1 MTAQQ
6 GVATLVVAY
15 LLLAVAVAGLVAV
28 VLFALRARPRHRAA
42 RTASAERSVS
52 GLLGA
57 VFVVTAAVVGAVL
70 GWKISAPNDD
80 C

>member
-1 MTAQQ
+1 MI
-6 GVATLVVAY
+6 VMAY
-15 LLLAVAVAGLVAV
+15 LLLAAAVASLVALV
-28 VLFALRARPRHRAA
+28 FVAMRASSRPPAA
-42 RTASAERSVS
+42 RTAGAEHAVL

-57 VFVVTAAVVGAVL
+57 IFVVTAAAVGTVL

>member
-1 MTAQQ
+1 M
-6 GVATLVVAY
+6 LVMAY
-15 LLLAVAVAGLVAV
+15 LLLAAAVASLVALV
-28 VLFALRARPRHRAA
+28 FFAVRASSRPPAA
-42 RTASAERSVS
+42 RTAGAERSVP

-57 VFVVTAAVVGAVL
+57 IFLVTAAAVGAVL